1 MCTAVPAHAALTSPE
16 ANAYVVSATLAGAS
30 IVAPTPDSTYAPGG
44 TFTVAN
50 LAVGP
55 FASNATATA
64 TTAGDPTTGD
74 SSASATVDTLGV
86 TLSAIAALNLTGVD
100 STCTA
105 TPAGATGSGLIA
117 GGNLSLLGIA
127 TPLNAAAAPN
137 TTVTIPGVGSLV
149 LNEQTTDPATGILTV
164 NAVDVT
170 ITGGTELII
179 GHAACG
185 GAPAVV
191 ATPMVNGK
199 AAAGGLAAAGTLALV
214 NLRRKRR
221 TAFSRD

>member
-1 MCTAVPAHAALTSPE
+1 M
-16 ANAYVVSATLAGAS
+16 SATLAGAS
-30 IVAPTPDSTYAPGG
+30 IVAPTPDSTYPPGG

-64 TTAGDPTTGD
+64 TTAGDPTSGT
-74 SSASATVDTLGV
+74 SSASATVDSLGV
-86 TLSAIAALNLTGVD
+86 TLSAVASLALTGVN

-105 TPAGATGSGLIA
+105 TPTGATGSGLIA
-117 GGNLSLLGIA
+117 GGSLNLLSIS

-149 LNEQTTDPATGILTV
+149 LNEQSTDPTTGILSV

-170 ITGGTELII
+170 VTGGTELII
-179 GHAACG
+179 GHASCG
-185 GAPAVV
+185 GTPPVQ
-191 ATPMVNGK
+191 ATPMISNE
-199 AAAGGLAAAGTLALV
+199 AGLGTLAAIGTAAV
-214 NLRRKRR
+214 FYLRRERR
-221 TAFSRD
+221 AAFGRK